1 MSLGGVIC
9 PAGSYSQ
16 TTIYGDGFS
25 RFFGEGSVRVL
36 ATSVS
41 AGELLMTLIPD
52 CLDIRLYTIVHYL
65 SRGLLE
71 GAGTRSQK
79 LTAQKDGPSTR
90 FQVHLARAGREDRKI
105 VRGGNLAKAC
115 SEGYTSERVG
125 RVEFFDEVS
134 W

>member
-65 SRGLLE
+65 SRGCL
-71 GAGTRSQK
+71 K
-79 LTAQKDGPSTR
+79 
-90 FQVHLARAGREDRKI
+90 
-105 VRGGNLAKAC
+105 GGHEVSETYRAKATALAPGQDSKC
-115 SEGYTSERVG
+115 I
-125 RVEFFDEVS
+125 
-134 W
+134 